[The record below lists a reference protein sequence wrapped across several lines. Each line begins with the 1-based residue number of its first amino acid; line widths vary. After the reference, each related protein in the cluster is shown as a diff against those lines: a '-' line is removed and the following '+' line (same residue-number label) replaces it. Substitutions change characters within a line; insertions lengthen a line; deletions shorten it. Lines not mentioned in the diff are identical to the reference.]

1 MLFSKDT
8 QAASGDSAQ
17 TKTKPGVLS
26 RFGRALRSTLSFDL
40 GTLFGQHKTIDEALF
55 EEIETLLLT
64 ADVGVESTQR
74 LIDGLTR
81 RLARKELGDGQ
92 AVRNALCEDM
102 LEILAPVSI
111 PLEVKRPAGGTFVIL
126 MVGVNGTGKTT
137 TIGKLAHR
145 YKAAG
150 HSVMLAAGDTFRA
163 AAVEQLQVWGERNNV
178 PVTAQHTGADSASV
192 IFDALQSAQARKV
205 DILIADTAGRLHT
218 QGGLM
223 EELKKVSRVVGKLD
237 DSAPHETML
246 VLDAT
251 IGQNALNQAQ
261 EFHEAVNVSGIT
273 LTKLDGTAKGGMV
286 FAIADRVK
294 IPVRFVGMGEGI
306 DDLRPFSAD
315 EFVHALLD
323 QR

>member
-1 MLFSKDT
+1 MLFSKNT
-8 QAASGDSAQ
+8 QAAAGDGAQ
-17 TKTKPGVLS
+17 AKPKAGVLS
-26 RFGRALRSTLSFDL
+26 RFGQALRSTLSFDL
-40 GTLFGQHKTIDEALF
+40 GALFGRHKIIDEDLL

-64 ADVGVESTQR
+64 ADVGLESTQR
-74 LIDGLTR
+74 LIDGLTK
-81 RLARKELGDGQ
+81 RLARKELGDGE

-102 LEILAPVSI
+102 LGILNPVSI
-111 PLEVKRPAGGTFVIL
+111 PLEVKPPPGGTFVIL
-126 MVGVNGTGKTT
+126 MVGVNGAGKTT

-145 YKAAG
+145 YKTAG

-163 AAVEQLQVWGERNNV
+163 AAIEQLQAWGERNDV
-178 PVTAQHTGADSASV
+178 AVTAQHTGADSASV

-237 DSAPHETML
+237 ETAPHETML
-246 VLDAT
+246 VLDST
-251 IGQNALNQAQ
+251 IGQNALTQAEQ
-261 EFHEAVNVSGIT
+261 FYQAVKVSGIT

-286 FAIADRVK
+286 FAIAGRVK
-294 IPVRFVGMGEGI
+294 LPIRFVGMGEGI
-306 DDLRPFSAD
+306 DDLRPFVAD

-323 QR
+323 QS